1 MSGPLAGLKVLEM
14 PAIGPVPFCG
24 MLLAD
29 LGAEVLRLD
38 RTEDSGLGIAIET
51 RYELLGRGKKS
62 LALDIKSDA
71 GRQAVLKLMER
82 ADIVLEGFRPGTM
95 ERLGLGPEVAL
106 ARNPRLVYGRMTG
119 WGQEGPI
126 AGAAGHDINYI
137 ALTGALHACGE
148 AGGPPI
154 PPLNLVGD
162 FGGGTLYLAVGVLA
176 ALQERHMSGR
186 GQVVDAAMVDGAA
199 SLMTVFYGMLAEG
212 SWHDRRGDNLIDGG
226 APWYGTFECK
236 DGRHVAVGAL
246 EPKFFR
252 ELLARIELDPSL
264 AAVQMDRAAWPRIRA
279 ALAER
284 FLAKTRDEWAA
295 LLEGTDCCF
304 APVLS
309 LTEAPSHPQLKARNT
324 FVEAFGV
331 VQPAPAPRFSRT
343 PGALRSPPPA
353 RGEGGMHAAA
363 AWGLDE
369 LPPSNGRRNEQTR

>member
-1 MSGPLAGLKVLEM
+1 MSGPLTGLKVLEM

-29 LGAEVLRLD
+29 LGADVLRLD

-119 WGQEGPI
+119 WGQEGPHRGSSRPRHQLHR
-126 AGAAGHDINYI
+126 AHRGAACHRRSRRAADAPAQPRGRLRRRH
-137 ALTGALHACGE
+137 ALPCGGRTGR
-148 AGGPPI
+148 
-154 PPLNLVGD
+154 
-162 FGGGTLYLAVGVLA
+162 LARA
-176 ALQERHMSGR
+176 PQSGR

-264 AAVQMDRAAWPRIRA
+264 AAVQMDRVAWPRIRA
-279 ALAER
+279 ALAEA
-284 FLAKTRDEWAA
+284 LPGEDTRRMGRAAGGHGLLLRAGAVPDRGAIAPAAEGPQHLRGRVRGSAARARAA
-295 LLEGTDCCF
+295 LLAHTGR
-304 APVLS
+304 AAL
-309 LTEAPSHPQLKARNT
+309 
-324 FVEAFGV
+324 
-331 VQPAPAPRFSRT
+331 APART
-343 PGALRSPPPA
+343 RRRRHA
-353 RGEGGMHAAA
+353 RR
-363 AWGLDE
+363 
-369 LPPSNGRRNEQTR
+369 GRLGSG